1 MISIL
6 RWIVDTLANVRRA
19 PPLNYTTH
27 KCLFRIIC
35 YVRAESVEDLAIMAV
50 TAPDDFWSLHSRTE
64 GAEDARERS
73 VKELASEFPELKAVS
88 MLACC
93 FEMEIK
99 KNNVHGEEPQDL
111 LLGMARKA
119 TTVTAFL

>member
-1 MISIL
+1 M
-6 RWIVDTLANVRRA
+6 VNTNVRRA
-19 PPLNYTTH
+19 PSLNYTTH
-27 KCLFRIIC
+27 KCLLRVIR
-35 YVRAESVEDLAIMAV
+35 YVRTKSIEDLAIMAV
-50 TAPDDFWSLHSRTE
+50 AAPDDLWSLHSRAE
-64 GAEDARERS
+64 GAEDARERG